1 MSRLARLAS
10 LFTVMSGCCALSNAQ
25 TIADYSRSQRAII
38 EAAISR
44 NAARST
50 APPSQAALPAMP
62 SVSAPQQGIV
72 VAAPAPVE
80 SEAEVTV
87 TGVIVAAG
95 TQLAEVEV
103 DGAPYMLAAG
113 QDVPGTRWRV
123 ERIGAER
130 VVLADPAR
138 RSRSR
143 SFTLAA
149 MGR

>member
-1 MSRLARLAS
+1 MS
-10 LFTVMSGCCALSNAQ
+10 TAQ
-25 TIADYSRSQRAII
+25 TIGDYSRSQRAVI
-38 EAAISR
+38 EAAIAR
-44 NAARST
+44 TAGRPAA
-50 APPSQAALPAMP
+50 APSPVPLPAMAA
-62 SVSAPQQGIV
+62 VSAPQHGAV
-72 VAAPAPVE
+72 MAAPAPVE
-80 SEAEVTV
+80 MEAEVTV

-103 DGAPYMLAAG
+103 DGAPYMLSAG

-130 VVLADPAR
+130 VVLADPVR
-138 RSRSR
+138 RGRSR